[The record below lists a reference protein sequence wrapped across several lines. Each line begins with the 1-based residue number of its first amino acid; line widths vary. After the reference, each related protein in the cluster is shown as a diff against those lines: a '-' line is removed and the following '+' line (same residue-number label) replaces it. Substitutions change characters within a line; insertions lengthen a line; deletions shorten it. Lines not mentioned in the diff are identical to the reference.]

1 MAQHNELGKMG
12 EEAAR
17 LFLVRK
23 NYKIL
28 YRNWRFEKY
37 EVDIV
42 AEDVDELVFIEV
54 KTRTSAEWGNPQDA
68 IGKQRVKRLV
78 EAAHYYLQMHDCDKS
93 VRFDIIG
100 AIWNGQDFEIEH
112 IEDAFLPP
120 VNI

>member
-78 EAAHYYLQMHDCDKS
+78 EAAHYFLQMQDCDKS